1 MGITAI
7 GLRGRTIAALVLTL
21 AAWSFAT
28 AGAQPPAPAAP
39 LSTAEVVRSVEANPA
54 GAPQATAQAVAAGRS
69 EDAAPLVAAV
79 VGILQPADRRAL
91 APSVVTSAIA
101 ALAVPD
107 RTPFAPAVACAAV
120 RAVPAPE
127 QPGVVPAIVSAAV
140 ALAPLA
146 RPQIVACA
154 IAAAPALVAAIN
166 DAAGGALAAQ
176 LEAASSPPTPL
187 PGNSIGLDSTL
198 ELIGRFGDFF
208 LWITDFNGLDH
219 ASHGIQLV
227 EVIESAFFH
236 VERLALDEVGAAE
249 RVDSLGYAG
258 FERNDLL
265 SAQCDARGFLG
276 R

>member
-1 MGITAI
+1 M
-7 GLRGRTIAALVLTL
+7 
-21 AAWSFAT
+21 
-28 AGAQPPAPAAP
+28 
-39 LSTAEVVRSVEANPA
+39 VRSVEANPA

-198 ELIGRFGDFF
+198 GPRQSC
-208 LWITDFNGLDH
+208 
-219 ASHGIQLV
+219 ASPP
-227 EVIESAFFH
+227 
-236 VERLALDEVGAAE
+236 
-249 RVDSLGYAG
+249 
-258 FERNDLL
+258 
-265 SAQCDARGFLG
+265 CP
-276 R
+276 

>member
-7 GLRGRTIAALVLTL
+7 GLRGRTIAGLVLTL

-198 ELIGRFGDFF
+198 GPRQSC
-208 LWITDFNGLDH
+208 
-219 ASHGIQLV
+219 ASPP
-227 EVIESAFFH
+227 
-236 VERLALDEVGAAE
+236 
-249 RVDSLGYAG
+249 
-258 FERNDLL
+258 
-265 SAQCDARGFLG
+265 CP
-276 R
+276 